1 MYPYGTN
8 NFKVWESK
16 MISKI
21 QMINFDDYVNK
32 NKRKHNPKWLYI
44 PDYPYR
50 VLLVGGSGSAK
61 TKRIF
66 KFNEQSVRYW
76 WNIFVC

>member
-21 QMINFDDYVNK
+21 QMINFDDYVNE
-32 NKRKHNPKWLYI
+32 NK
-44 PDYPYR
+44 
-50 VLLVGGSGSAK
+50 
-61 TKRIF
+61 T
-66 KFNEQSVRYW
+66 
-76 WNIFVC
+76 